1 MDQVAAKGDVLRYY
15 FSCLYNNNVLSQ
27 NSFDDLHTLYIRE
40 KRPLFSYSFGFNC
53 FRYLDRIECHAR
65 LGHTEEGQ
73 I

>member
-1 MDQVAAKGDVLRYY
+1 MNSELDFNKAVAAAYN
-15 FSCLYNNNVLSQ
+15 NNNVLYQ
-27 NSFDDLHTLYIRE
+27 NSFNVLYTLYIRG

-53 FRYLDRIECHAR
+53 FRYLDRTKCHAR